1 MRDFDFQSRIN
12 ELLTPD
18 VVLLLTKI
26 AEYKG
31 KQELYMQAK
40 KDSLES
46 LLEVAKIQS
55 TESSNKIEGIFTSN
69 ARLSKLLKNKTTPQN
84 RNEQEIAGY
93 RDVLS
98 TIHENYEY
106 IPINPS
112 YILQL
117 HQLLYKFSGSSI
129 GGQYKNADNYIE
141 EQDEQGNRFVRFK
154 PVPAWETSEA
164 MSNLCNA
171 YNRAMN
177 EPNINKLLLLPMF
190 ILDFLCIHPF
200 NDGNGRLSRLLT
212 LLILYHNDCVVGR
225 YISIEKLI
233 EASKETYYDALQ
245 ASSTDWHENK
255 NNYLPFTKYM
265 LGVIVSAYREFGSR
279 VETIESVSGSKS
291 GQVRTVAKSFLGKFT
306 KSDIVKKLPN
316 ISKITIERT
325 LTQMVKEEE
334 IIKTG
339 KGRYTS
345 YVWNEEAEK

>member
-1 MRDFDFQSRIN
+1 MRNFDFQSRIN

-18 VVLLLTKI
+18 IVLLLTKI
-26 AEYKG
+26 SEYKG

-55 TESSNKIEGIFTSN
+55 TESSNKIEGIYTSN
-69 ARLSKLLKNKTTPQN
+69 ARLNKFLKNKTTPQS

-98 TIHENYEY
+98 TIHENFEY
-106 IPINPS
+106 IPIKPS

-117 HQLLYKFSGSSI
+117 HQMLYKFSGASI
-129 GGQYKNADNYIE
+129 GGQYKNSDNFIGE
-141 EQDEQGNRFVRFK
+141 EDAQGNKFVRFN
-154 PVPAWETSEA
+154 PTPAWETPESVEK
-164 MSNLCNA
+164 LCSA
-171 YNRAMN
+171 YNEALN
-177 EPNINKLLLLPMF
+177 NPDINNLLLLPMF

-212 LLILYHNDCVVGR
+212 LLILYHNNYVVGR

-233 EASKETYYDALQ
+233 ESSKETYYEALKE
-245 ASSTDWHENK
+245 SSLNWHENK
-255 NNYLPFTKYM
+255 NDYKPFTKYM
-265 LGVIVSAYREFGSR
+265 LGIIVSAYREFGSR

-291 GQVRTVAKSFLGKFT
+291 GQVKAIAKGFIGKFT
-306 KSDIVKKLPN
+306 KSDIIEKAPN
-316 ISKITIERT
+316 ISKITIERV
-325 LTQMVKEEE
+325 LAQMVKDNEL
-334 IIKTG
+334 IKLN